1 MTHVVIEIVA
11 DEIEEK
17 ADVGIAD
24 SLGVG
29 LVAFGESIQKPQLII
44 GCYLVDLEITEYQAE
59 LINDRLIGSNRVFLG
74 MGLVVIDPDCGR
86 F

>member
-1 MTHVVIEIVA
+1 MVKIVT
-11 DEIEEK
+11 DKVEEGTN
-17 ADVGIAD
+17 VGIAD

-29 LVAFGESIQKPQLII
+29 LVAFGESIQKPQDII